1 MSSDL
6 DPVDLQIIHILQQ
19 DGRMPNV
26 EIARR
31 MGISEATVRKRLDR
45 LISSGIIKVTA
56 IPDAVKVGFSTI
68 TFFTL
73 DIDLAQVDRIAD
85 QLARLPEVRAIYYTT
100 GECDLIVEAWFT
112 SGDTLLRFL
121 TQQLALIPGIQRTAT
136 SHVLRTIKDGS
147 RWVLPFGVPPRILV
161 VDDDPDFVEVA
172 RLILTKEG
180 YDVVCAAS
188 GEEALALMRVS
199 KPNLVILD
207 IMMHGILDGLRTARE
222 MRADGE
228 LRDIPILM
236 ISSITNSAFAR
247 FLPKEEELPADNFMV
262 KPVDMSLLLS
272 ETRRLLRVGAI

>member
-147 RWVLPFGVPPRILV
+147 RWVLPSGVPPRILV

-236 ISSITNSAFAR
+236 ISSITNSAFAK

>member
-121 TQQLALIPGIQRTAT
+121 TQQLALVPGIQRTAT

-147 RWVLPFGVPPRILV
+147 RWVLPSGVPPRILV